1 MEYRKANGFTLIE
14 LMLTL
19 VIMAILVTLTLPGF
33 NTLITSYER
42 QGAVHD
48 LLGLFALAREH
59 AVMNGTL
66 VTVCPLDDQKKCG
79 TNWNGEIHA
88 FSDPENTRSASSE
101 QAILQTILPQG
112 NGKFTVRSLHKS
124 FFQFHPTGFTYSDLG
139 NITWCPASGDP
150 SQAAQI
156 ILNRGGRVRIARDTD
171 GDGIPEDANGQPVL
185 C

>member
-1 MEYRKANGFTLIE
+1 MVHQNTKGFTLVE

-19 VIMAILVTLTLPGF
+19 VITTILVTLSLPSL
-33 NTLITSYER
+33 NTLITSFER
-42 QGAVHD
+42 HGAVHD
-48 LLGLFALAREH
+48 LLGLFALARKH

-66 VTVCPLDDQKKCG
+66 VTVCPLDAQKKCG

-101 QAILQTILPQG
+101 QAILQTISPQG

-139 NITWCPASGDP
+139 NITWCPDSGDP
-150 SQAAQI
+150 TQAAQI
-156 ILNRGGRVRIARDTD
+156 IVSRGGRVRIARDRN
-171 GDGIPEDANGQPVL
+171 GDGIPEDANGQPVR

>member
-1 MEYRKANGFTLIE
+1 MQYRKAKGFTLVE

-19 VIMAILVTLTLPGF
+19 VIMTILVTLTLPSL
-33 NTLITSYER
+33 NSLITHYKR

-59 AVMNGTL
+59 AVMNGTI
-66 VTVCPLDDQKKCG
+66 VTVCPLDEQKQCG

-88 FSDPENTRSASSE
+88 FLDPGNTRSASSPH
-101 QAILQTILPQG
+101 AILQTISPQG
-112 NGKFTVRSLHKS
+112 KGHFTVRSLHKS

-139 NITWCPASGDP
+139 NITWCPDSGDP
-150 SQAAQI
+150 TQATQI
-156 ILNRGGRVRIARDTD
+156 IISRGGRVRIARDLN
-171 GDGIPEDANGQPVL
+171 GDGIPEDASGQPIR